1 MAWLATY
8 LGVMILDVD
17 VGLYIGIA
25 FLYYYLYLDPKGI

>member
-17 VGLYIGIA
+17 VGLYIGVA
-25 FLYYYLYLDPKGI
+25 FSLLLIIFQSQR